1 MTGLALFLTVFLA
14 CAVEAVEATTIVL
27 AAATARNAKSAVQ
40 GTLAALGLLAIII
53 LVFGPTLISLPINS
67 LRLFVG
73 TLLLLFGMQWMR
85 KAILRSSGFKALH
98 DEDAIYKDEIAQAS
112 QASRESKF
120 AISDWY
126 AFTLSFKG
134 VLLEGLEVVFI
145 VLTFGAIHHGVG
157 LASVAALSAVVVV
170 SAIGLAARKP
180 LARAPENTMKFIVGI
195 ALTSFGIFWGAEG
208 AGAKWP
214 GNDAAIPVIA
224 LALVLLSFVLVK
236 LLKLRRSRQSQI
248 VTTVPDFDELDE
260 VAVKSERGVLQSLT
274 AFGYFWYD
282 FIIGDDLVGALLIV
296 IALEMTN
303 ALSHSQALVSW
314 SWLATALGVVIAL
327 ALNLS
332 RVTSAK
338 KSKI

>member
-40 GTLAALGLLAIII
+40 GTLAALGLLAIIVLI
-53 LVFGPTLISLPINS
+53 FGPTLISLPINS

-145 VLTFGAIHHGVG
+145 VLTFGSIQKDVG
-157 LASVAALSAVVVV
+157 LASLAALAAVVIVV
-170 SAIGLAARKP
+170 LAGAALRKP
-180 LARAPENTMKFIVGI
+180 LARVPENTMKFVVGI
-195 ALTSFGIFWGAEG
+195 MLTSFGIYWGAEG
-208 AGAKWP
+208 AGALWP
-214 GNDAAIPVIA
+214 GNDLSILGIIA
-224 LALVLLSFVLVK
+224 FLLILSYALIYWLKNVHALVGESQK
-236 LLKLRRSRQSQI
+236 LHA
-248 VTTVPDFDELDE
+248 DFDEADGE
-260 VAVKSERGVLQSLT
+260 AVLTERGTLKALK

-282 FIIGDDLVGALLIV
+282 FLIGDDLIGTAIV
-296 IALEMTN
+296 IVAIESTN
-303 ALSHSQALVSW
+303 LAFHSGKNCWWILP
-314 SWLATALGVVIAL
+314 LAVAL
-327 ALNLS
+327 ALIRNLRKVS
-332 RVTSAK
+332 M
-338 KSKI
+338 SK